1 MAKKVEK
8 GSVEVK
14 NLHLTTLNWM
24 SEMESNIPSDS
35 IQISNSTQISE
46 LKEGWFVI
54 VNPEKPLKPAQLQKV
69 KQEITAESNKPLH
82 YVCAETAPNSTIN
95 QLLSGQQSQRANFTA
110 IIANHSSLIQ
120 LAEVCPKL
128 CAFE

>member
-14 NLHLTTLNWM
+14 NIQLTTLTWM
-24 SEMESNIPSDS
+24 SDEKESNLSSDS

-46 LKEGWFVI
+46 LKDGWFVI
-54 VNPEKPLKPAQLQKV
+54 VNAEKPLKPAHLQKI
-69 KQEITAESNKPLH
+69 KQEIAVESNNPLH
-82 YVCAETAPNSTIN
+82 YICAETAQNSITN

-110 IIANHSSLIQ
+110 IVANLSSLIQ
-120 LAEVCPKL
+120 LA
-128 CAFE
+128 